1 MGSSGRRSGFASA
14 LFAHALVAACEQWI
28 AIPTKSV
35 RACCGFVFASVA
47 SGEGLPNTCVMSP
60 VAAVELF
67 SSSRF
72 AVPTPPTSHPSRVN
86 GTHGAGVF
94 FCPSV
99 IMFGSGSFADPPAGG
114 STGLVQYLNELIPEN
129 FGVLLG
135 PLKYS

>member
-1 MGSSGRRSGFASA
+1 MPTKSVSASCGFASA
-14 LFAHALVAACEQWI
+14 SLNGSEPC
-28 AIPTKSV
+28 PK
-35 RACCGFVFASVA
+35 
-47 SGEGLPNTCVMSP
+47 TCVMSP

-67 SSSRF
+67 SSSMF
-72 AVPTPPTSHPSRVN
+72 AVPTPPTSQPARAN

-99 IMFGSGSFADPPAGG
+99 IMFGSGSLAFEPAGG

-129 FGVLLG
+129 FGTFVG